1 MRMKR
6 FTYFSFLQKTA
17 HYVCKRTNIIFTLS
31 HELDLLMVIQNMI
44 LNYMNV
50 VLNATLF
57 PLTDIS
63 FRPPL
68 GHLALYFLS
77 KLPLL
82 EGL

>member
-6 FTYFSFLQKTA
+6 FTYFSFLQTTA
-17 HYVCKRTNIIFTLS
+17 CYICKRTDIIFTLS
-31 HELDLLMVIQNMI
+31 HELDLLMVTQNMI
-44 LNYMNV
+44 LNYINV

-68 GHLALYFLS
+68 GHLPLYFLS
-77 KLPLL
+77 KLLL
-82 EGL
+82 LKGL

>member
-17 HYVCKRTNIIFTLS
+17 CYICKRTDIIFTLS
-31 HELDLLMVIQNMI
+31 HELDLLMVTQNMTLTI
-44 LNYMNV
+44 NV

-68 GHLALYFLS
+68 GHLPLYFLS
-77 KLPLL
+77 KLLL
-82 EGL
+82 LKGL

>member
-6 FTYFSFLQKTA
+6 FTYFSFLQKPA
-17 HYVCKRTNIIFTLS
+17 CYVCKRTDIIFTLS
-31 HELDLLMVIQNMI
+31 LELDLLMVTQNMI
-44 LNYMNV
+44 LNYINV

-68 GHLALYFLS
+68 GHFPLYFLS

>member
-17 HYVCKRTNIIFTLS
+17 RYVCKKTDIIFTLS

-57 PLTDIS
+57 PLTDTS

-68 GHLALYFLS
+68 GHLALYLLS

-82 EGL
+82 

>member
-1 MRMKR
+1 MRMKM

-17 HYVCKRTNIIFTLS
+17 HYVCKRTDIIFTLS

-68 GHLALYFLS
+68 DHLALYLLS